1 MSSLIGLSLTLRT
14 THTCTVPPQYTTGLH
29 SWFLNQVRLSNPAL
43 SQSMHDEQAEK
54 PFTLSGLLDG
64 TLLPQ
69 NDRSLLL
76 PSDQTYTWIITGLN
90 PQVTAWLQSWQPPD
104 TLKLLSHTL
113 AIDSLSLYY
122 PATTYNQLWNTPTSP
137 SSQSLCFTFLTPTS
151 FRHHGNHLPLPMPD
165 ILFQSYLR
173 RWNCF
178 APFEVNKN
186 DFKQWVS
193 EHLVIARHTLQSSK
207 VQAGKQGSVTGFTG
221 AIQFHLTAKAKADPD
236 YVRLIYT
243 LEQLAPYCGTGHKT
257 TFGLGQTRLGWNPTL
272 QSPPPIP
279 QTPKPSKPKLEV
291 SPIQRRINQL
301 TELFITT
308 KKRQGGDRARQSA
321 ERWATILARRE
332 SGESISEIAADLD
345 LNYETVKKY
354 YTLANRTLKTLEAS
368 QDS

>member
-1 MSSLIGLSLTLRT
+1 MSSLIGLSLTLRIPKAF
-14 THTCTVPPQYTTGLH
+14 TVPPQYTTGLH

-43 SQSMHDEQAEK
+43 SQYMHDEQAEK

-64 TLLPQ
+64 AFLPQ
-69 NDRSLLL
+69 SDRSLLL
-76 PSDQTYTWIITGLN
+76 PSDQTYSWIITGLN
-90 PQVTAWLQSWQPPD
+90 PEVTAWLQSWQPPD

-113 AIDSLSLYY
+113 AIDSLSIYY
-122 PATTYNQLWNTPTSP
+122 PATTYDQLWNTPAPRP
-137 SSQSLCFTFLTPTS
+137 SESLCFTFLTPTS

-178 APFEVNKN
+178 APFEVNKT

-193 EHLVIARHTLQSSK
+193 EHVVIARHTLQSSK

-221 AIQFHLTAKAKADPD
+221 AIQFHITSKAKADRD

-243 LEQLAPYCGTGHKT
+243 LEHLAPYCGTGHKT

-272 QSPPPIP
+272 QSPLP
-279 QTPKPSKPKLEV
+279 TPHSHNPSKPNPEI
-291 SPIQRRINQL
+291 SPIQRRINEL

-308 KKRQGGDRARQSA
+308 KKRQGGDRARRSA
-321 ERWATILARRE
+321 EQWATILARRE
-332 SGESISEIAADLD
+332 SGESITEIAAGLD
-345 LNYETVKKY
+345 MNYETVKKY
-354 YTLANRTLKTLEAS
+354 YTLANRTLQKIEDAQNS
-368 QDS
+368 